1 MSIRSTR
8 QSALGNESAATILKE
23 LVTLDAELCQIKQ
36 EMDGKDQEIDRAE
49 RRVAILRDALK
60 KLEEL

>member
-8 QSALGNESAATILKE
+8 QSVLGNESAATILKE
-23 LVTLDAELCQIKQ
+23 LVTLDTELCQIKQ
-36 EMDGKDQEIDRAE
+36 EMDGKSQEIDKAE
-49 RRVAILRDALK
+49 RRVAILRDALQ